1 MEGSASGRLALSL
14 NKHSWHLS
22 FSLTVAQFYQS
33 DIQKEKRFYLISC
46 LKINPIKAS
55 AVIWNKCHSGS
66 SVCGKG
72 ESTFYINHVWER
84 WANCPH
90 TKADGEGR
98 VEDCITLLFVMM
110 KEGLIVDHSLTAQSF
125 TAGKV
130 TLHLCQEAKT
140 PMAAVA
146 DSFLL
151 WMQSRILARALVLPA
166 FRMGFSISIDLF
178 LENLSQMCTGLVPM
192 VILNL
197 IKLTLI
203 TNHHYSTLTTFL
215 FHTDPLI

>member
-1 MEGSASGRLALSL
+1 M
-14 NKHSWHLS
+14 
-22 FSLTVAQFYQS
+22 
-33 DIQKEKRFYLISC
+33 
-46 LKINPIKAS
+46 
-55 AVIWNKCHSGS
+55 
-66 SVCGKG
+66 
-72 ESTFYINHVWER
+72 WER

-146 DSFLL
+146 DSFSPLDAV
-151 WMQSRILARALVLPA
+151 QDPSPGIGAARI
-166 FRMGFSISIDLF
+166 
-178 LENLSQMCTGLVPM
+178 
-192 VILNL
+192 
-197 IKLTLI
+197 
-203 TNHHYSTLTTFL
+203 
-215 FHTDPLI
+215 